1 MKFKLFYNRVLITVI
16 LLMIQIYWLFLLLT
30 RLINYSTVI
39 SFVFT
44 LLSIFIILFLIKKDE
59 NPSYK
64 IAWIVLVMVLPLFGG
79 LLYVFFGDKRPS
91 KKMRDKFDRQRN
103 KMNNLMSS
111 DKNLISKVESE
122 CPRGI
127 GTAKYISNQ
136 SNYAISTNTQTKYY
150 PLGESM
156 FEDMI
161 EALRGANHFIF
172 MEYFIVNE
180 GKMWESILSVL
191 EQKIKEGVDVRFV
204 YDDVGS
210 LFTLPQDYFLKLE
223 RLGIKCFAFN
233 PFVPVMSLVMNNRD
247 HRKILVVDGYIGFT
261 GGINLSDEYINEY
274 SKYGHWKDTG
284 VRLIGEGVWNLTHMF
299 LEMWNSFRFEDD
311 EYTKFMPRYNHPEEF
326 EFDGYVQAFGD
337 SPLDDESLGENV
349 YLDIVNKANHYV
361 YICTP
366 YLVLDD
372 HMKDSLCLAAK
383 RGVDVRIITPG
394 IPDKKIV
401 YRLTRSN
408 YTPLLK
414 AGVRIYEYA
423 PGFLHAKSF
432 VSDDCCGV
440 VGTINLDYRS
450 LYLHFENGVYLM
462 NCSAIEDLK
471 KDCLETMKKSREIYK
486 EFHIHGMISQLFD
499 AILRLLSPLL

>member
-1 MKFKLFYNRVLITVI
+1 MKFKLFHNRVLITVI
-16 LLMIQIYWLFLLLT
+16 LLLVQIYWLFLLLI

-39 SFVFT
+39 SLMFT
-44 LLSIFIILFLIKKDE
+44 ILSISIVLFLVKKDE
-59 NPSYK
+59 NANYK

-79 LLYVFFGDKRPS
+79 LLYVFLGDKRPS
-91 KKMRDKFDRQRN
+91 KKMREKFNRQRS
-103 KMNNLMSS
+103 KMMNTMPS
-111 DKNLISKVESE
+111 DKELLSKIEDE
-122 CPRGI
+122 NPRGI
-127 GTAKYISNQ
+127 GTAKYISSQ
-136 SNYAISTNTQTKYY
+136 SKYSIYSNTQTKYY
-150 PLGESM
+150 PLGENM
-156 FEDMI
+156 FEDML
-161 EALRGANHFIF
+161 EALRNAKHFIF

-180 GKMWESILSVL
+180 GKMWDSILSIL
-191 EQKIKEGVDVRFV
+191 EQKVKEGVEVRFV

-210 LFTLPQDYFLKLE
+210 LFTLSQDYFLKLE
-223 RLGIKCFAFN
+223 RKGIKCFAFN

-261 GGINLSDEYINEY
+261 GGINLADEYINEY

-299 LEMWNSFRFEDD
+299 LEMWNSFRLEDS
-311 EYTKFMPRYNHPEEF
+311 EYSKFMPHMYHTDDF
-326 EFDGYVQAFGD
+326 VSDGYVQAFGD
-337 SPLDDESLGENV
+337 SPLDDESVSENV
-349 YLDIVNKANHYV
+349 YLDIVNKANKYV

-383 RGVDVRIITPG
+383 RGVDVRIVTPG

-450 LYLHFENGVYLM
+450 LYLHFENGVYM
-462 NCSAIEDLK
+462 IDSSALADLK
-471 KDCLETMKKSREIYK
+471 QDCLDTMEKSREIYK

-499 AILRLLSPLL
+499 SILRLLSPLL